1 MTNKVKFNRFERS
14 LPDNNGF
21 VVINSN
27 ASALDTISS
36 TELAEK
42 YNLSNV
48 SSGLTLKVDG
58 NQLIIK
64 KGYTYLDNICDYY
77 FHINQVYSV
86 DIQIMYPIWDINV
99 TYQFQPMKL
108 KVNDKEIRYTTNL
121 YNTNGDGGLDLSP
134 TGTELKYYLCHIK
147 NYLNE
152 YDMIISSYADKP
164 IMNEGDELLYYVPLE
179 KNYHIKKI
187 LNKKFVEFEND
198 TIIDLTTL
206 NLSPAKQYEIW
217 LDENKNFS
225 ITYYNEFS
233 NIFYNKLKFKKIG
246 SFVTASDSNSIIRYY
261 PMEDLATSYQ
271 NRYIIKE
278 QSGTTG
284 YRIYSDGWK
293 EQWGNNANPVFPVA
307 FNEIPLSIS
316 RGASA
321 VTRTGM
327 TMVAGYWFA
336 KGY

>member
-1 MTNKVKFNRFERS
+1 MTNKIKFNRFERS

-42 YNLSNV
+42 YNLSNA
-48 SSGLTLKVDG
+48 SSGLTFKMVNG
-58 NQLIIK
+58 QLMLT
-64 KGYTYLDNICDYY
+64 KGHTFLDTVCDYY
-77 FHINQVYSV
+77 LEINSNQQHFHSN
-86 DIQIMYPIWDINV
+86 YPLWDINV
-99 TYQFQPMKL
+99 TYQFQPMDL
-108 KVNDKEIRYTTNL
+108 TVNNYQVRYTTNL
-121 YNTNGDGGLDLSP
+121 YNTNGDGGLDSS
-134 TGTELKYYLCHIK
+134 TGETLKYYLCRIK
-147 NYLNE
+147 NHINE
-152 YDMIISSYADKP
+152 YNMIITSYADKP
-164 IMNEGDELLYYVPLE
+164 IMNEGDELLYYVPINNE
-179 KNYHIKKI
+179 YHYKKI
-187 LNKKFVEFEND
+187 LDKKYLEITQDFIIDMPTLQPNALYPYVLSQSADTDFEN
-198 TIIDLTTL
+198 
-206 NLSPAKQYEIW
+206 NGEVFREIG
-217 LDENKNFS
+217 
-225 ITYYNEFS
+225 Y
-233 NIFYNKLKFKKIG
+233 
-246 SFVTASDSNSIIRYY
+246 FVTASDSTSIVRYY
-261 PMEDLATSYQ
+261 PTQDLATSYQ

-293 EQWGNNANPVFPVA
+293 EQWGNLVNPVFPVA

-327 TMVAGYWFA
+327 TIAAGYWFA